1 MLFIYN
7 IIINLVILFSPIVIL
22 VRILK
27 KKEHPIRFL
36 EKFSIASKKRGNG
49 KIIWFHGSSVGEI
62 LSIIPL
68 IEKFE
73 NRKDI
78 NRILITSSTLSSSK
92 VLSNYK
98 FRKTIHQFFPIDS
111 KFFVNRFLSYWNP
124 SIAIFIESE
133 IWPNMIFK
141 IKDNKIPLVLLNARI
156 TNKTFKRWKILNSF
170 SKNIFK
176 CFDITFPQNEE
187 TKKYL
192 FLLGA
197 RKIDLIGNLK
207 FSENETKKQN
217 SIKNKIIK
225 FFRSKLIWC
234 ASSTHHNE
242 EILCAKTHMKLKKK
256 YPNLLTI
263 IIPRHVNRIDNI
275 KSSIESLK
283 LNTYCHSEKK
293 IPNKDIDI
301 YFVDTYGETKS
312 FFQISKTV
320 FLGGSI
326 IKHGGQNPL
335 EAIRFGCKVLHG
347 PNVKNFKEI
356 YNLLK
361 LYNLSLKINNINQ
374 LINALKQSFSHNS
387 NSEKKI
393 KKLKKMG
400 LKILNI
406 TYAKLGYYIKKN
418 EIKKT

>member
-1 MLFIYN
+1 MF
-7 IIINLVILFSPIVIL
+7 
-22 VRILK
+22 
-27 KKEHPIRFL
+27 
-36 EKFSIASKKRGNG
+36 
-49 KIIWFHGSSVGEI
+49 I
-62 LSIIPL
+62 LS
-68 IEKFE
+68 
-73 NRKDI
+73 
-78 NRILITSSTLSSSK
+78 THT
-92 VLSNYK
+92 
-98 FRKTIHQFFPIDS
+98 
-111 KFFVNRFLSYWNP
+111 
-124 SIAIFIESE
+124 
-133 IWPNMIFK
+133 
-141 IKDNKIPLVLLNARI
+141 
-156 TNKTFKRWKILNSF
+156 
-170 SKNIFK
+170 
-176 CFDITFPQNEE
+176 
-187 TKKYL
+187 
-192 FLLGA
+192 
-197 RKIDLIGNLK
+197 DLIKHLK
-207 FSENETKKQN
+207 
-217 SIKNKIIK
+217 
-225 FFRSKLIWC
+225 L
-234 ASSTHHNE
+234 
-242 EILCAKTHMKLKKK
+242 
-256 YPNLLTI
+256 
-263 IIPRHVNRIDNI
+263 
-275 KSSIESLK
+275 SIESLK